1 VSASE
6 RNEPARAQW
15 RKRADGW
22 NPADLVFL
30 DESGCNTSLHRT
42 HGRSLRGQRLA
53 ASVPRNWKEN
63 TTIIGALSLAGWQA
77 LTLPGAADRLAFE
90 TFVEKILVPSLRAGQ
105 IVILDN
111 LNTHKSA
118 LAQRL
123 VEAARCSWVFLPPYS
138 PDMNPPDMNP
148 IEMMWS
154 KLKAHLRAVAART
167 QEDLDAA
174 ISSGLFTVSPTDAVG
189 WFNAA
194 GFPPRVHSL

>member
-1 VSASE
+1 MSASE

-15 RKRADGW
+15 REKAGGW

-42 HGRSLRGQRLA
+42 HGRALRGQRLA

-90 TFVEKILVPSLRAGQ
+90 TFVEKILVPFLRPGQ

-123 VEAARCSWVFLPPYS
+123 VEAAGCSWVFLPPYS
-138 PDMNPPDMNP
+138 PDLNP

-154 KLKAHLRAVAART
+154 KLKAHLRAAAART

-174 ISSGLFTVSPTDAVG
+174 ISSGLFTVSPTDTLG
-189 WFNAA
+189 WFTAA
-194 GFPPRVHSL
+194 GFPPRGHSL

>member
-1 VSASE
+1 MSASE

-15 RKRADGW
+15 RERAAGW

-42 HGRSLRGQRLA
+42 HGRARRGQRLA

-63 TTIIGALSLAGWQA
+63 TTIIGALSVAGWQA

-90 TFVEKILVPSLRAGQ
+90 AFVEKILVPSLRAGQ

-123 VEAARCSWVFLPPYS
+123 VQAAGCSWVFLPPYS
-138 PDMNPPDMNP
+138 PDMNP

-174 ISSGLFTVSPTDAVG
+174 ISSGLFTVSPADTLG
-189 WFNAA
+189 WFTAA

>member
-6 RNEPARAQW
+6 RNEPARVQW
-15 RKRADGW
+15 RERAAGW

-42 HGRSLRGQRLA
+42 HGRALRGQRLA
-53 ASVPRNWKEN
+53 ARVPRNWKEN
-63 TTIIGALSLAGWQA
+63 TTIIGALSLADWQA

-90 TFVEKILVPSLRAGQ
+90 AFVEKLLVPSLRPGQ

-123 VEAARCSWVFLPPYS
+123 VEAAGCAWVFLPPYS
-138 PDMNPPDMNP
+138 PDMNP

-154 KLKAHLRAVAART
+154 KLKAYLRAVAART
-167 QEDLDAA
+167 QEDLDTA

-189 WFNAA
+189 WFTAA